1 MTELRLAYG
10 FRLWGSDAGRRLAE
24 AWEAAFRVSPDTT
37 KAYSMAVKARLTGD
51 SLKTQIPPRDKRR
64 AGRAPHD
71 SAAGTKGA
79 QS

>member
-1 MTELRLAYG
+1 VTELRLAYG
-10 FRLWGSDAGRRLAE
+10 FRLWGSDVGRRLAE

-37 KAYSMAVKARLTGD
+37 KAYSMAVKARLTGG